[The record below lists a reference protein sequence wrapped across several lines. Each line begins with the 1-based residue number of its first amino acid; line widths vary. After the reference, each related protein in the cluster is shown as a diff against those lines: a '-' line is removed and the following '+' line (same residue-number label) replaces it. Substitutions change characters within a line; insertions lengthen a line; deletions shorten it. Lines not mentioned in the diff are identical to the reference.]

1 MNTVVWGSCPGGPE
15 EGAPEIAAPV
25 AELALTYGQ
34 RALWFLDRMAP
45 GNPAYVIA
53 GAAHVVGEL
62 DVAAL
67 RRAAAA
73 LVARHPALRT
83 TFEEGPQGPR
93 QRVAA
98 PGVGA
103 VDFREEIVTDPVER
117 ADPRPLLAALAFAPF
132 DLERGPLLRLAVL
145 HLGGEAG
152 AGPGKTAL
160 ALSIHHIVADFWSLA
175 LLLKDLA
182 ALYAL
187 EVGEASAAPLPP
199 PTGDYAAVVQQEEA
213 LLSGPE
219 GDRLWEYW
227 RSALAA
233 APRVLELPTDRPRP
247 PVQTYDAGS
256 CALRLPGETVAALR
270 RLTRQRGATLYMGL
284 LAGFELLLARYTG
297 QEKLVVGSP
306 TTGRVT
312 PELSGVVGYL
322 VNPVPI
328 ALDLAGDPT
337 GEEILGRT
345 REAARAAFAH
355 QGYPFALLAERLL
368 PERDPSRSPLFQAAM
383 VLQKGRRSGEGEIA
397 ALAVGE
403 DGVRLGFGPL
413 ALASLALPEPGVQFD
428 LSVMLAESEPGTAR
442 KAGDAG
448 KAGNAGNAGNAGIVG
463 RWQYNRD
470 LFDPPTAERMAGH
483 FANLLVALAT
493 PGALD
498 RRAADLPLLA
508 PPECHQLLA
517 EGNDVPGERLT
528 PALAPCRFAAQAV
541 RTPDA
546 VALVC
551 GAREGQAVTYGELDR
566 RSALLAR
573 RLRGLGVGLE
583 SRVGLCCE
591 RSPELVVGLLG
602 IWRAGGAY
610 LPLDPGL
617 PAARLSFYIED
628 GLGDAGEGAAAVLVT
643 QKVLRERLA
652 GLPLAGLTVV
662 EIDSEDGAGDAGEE
676 YAPLPDFGD
685 PAALAYLI
693 YTSGSTGQPKAVAV
707 AQGNLGHALAAF
719 DAAFGFVA
727 GDRMPC
733 LAPASFDIFLFE
745 LLGPLLN
752 GGTVVLFELRP
763 ALDIPAL
770 VAALPGTSLLHAV
783 PALMRQLVDGVAR
796 AAEACRSLRRVFVGG
811 DSVPTDL
818 LVDLGRVF
826 PAARTTVLYGP
837 TEGTIVVAAWAAW
850 EVERALPADR
860 RPLGRPLPG
869 AILEVRDS
877 GGRLVPVGVPGE
889 IWIGGSGVARGYL
902 GRPER
907 TAERFVPGGAGGR
920 RYRTGDLARRL
931 PDGRLD
937 FVGRTD
943 HQAKVRGF
951 RIELGEVEAVLAG
964 HPGVRAAVV
973 LVREEKPG
981 DLRLAAY
988 VVGRESAA
996 PADLLADLRA
1006 WLRERLPDYMVPGGI
1021 ALLGALPLSPN
1032 GKVDRKALE
1041 RIRPAGPE
1049 AERVGAE
1056 AGSPAERVPSSP
1068 TEEILAG
1075 IWAEVLGIA
1084 RVGVRD
1090 DFFALGGHSLLATQ
1104 VVSRVREA
1112 LGVELPLA
1120 RLFAAPTV
1128 AALAGEVE
1136 AARARKAGIPP
1147 LRRRE
1152 AGEREEGPL
1161 SFAQER
1167 LWFLDRLEPG
1177 TATYNLPGAL
1187 WLRGPLDPAAL
1198 AAALTAI
1205 VRRHAALRTTFHA
1218 EGGRAVQR
1226 IGSATAAAVAVPAVD
1241 LAGIP
1246 MPQREAE
1253 TRRLARAEA
1262 ARPFDLARGP
1272 LLRATLLRLGPAEHQ
1287 ALLSLHHIVAD
1298 GWSVGV
1304 LVRELAGLYA
1314 AGVEGHS
1321 PALPELPVDYAD
1333 FAAWQRDWLSGE
1345 VLERE
1350 IAYWRQAL
1358 AGLAPLD
1365 LPDDRPRSAGR
1376 AARSGGWHR
1385 FTLPPALVGGLARR
1399 SREEGATLFMV
1410 LFAGFAALLARIT
1423 GREDLAVGTAVAN
1436 RTQKGIEGL
1445 IGFFVNTLVLRADLA
1460 GDPGAAELIG
1470 RLRAVCLAAYAHQ
1483 DLPFEKVVEA
1493 LAPDREAGRT
1503 PLFQVMLALQNAPT
1517 ESLRLPGLSL
1527 EILATEGGTAKFD
1540 LVLNL
1545 EETPGGLAATFEY
1558 SRDRFEPSTIVRLAG
1573 HLENLLA
1580 RVAEI
1585 GEARLSELPL
1595 LSAGER
1601 GQLLVEWNATGVEHE
1616 RDRPVHERVA
1626 AQVRRAPD
1634 AVAVVAP
1641 AGALTYGELGSRA
1654 DRWAARLRRLGV
1666 REETPVALCAGRS
1679 AELIVGALAV
1689 LRAGGSYVPLDPGYP
1704 PERLAY
1710 LLADLGQP
1718 LVLSRRADLARLP
1731 EGISPL
1737 LLEEE
1742 RGEGTA
1748 CGEGFAVGPGGRAYI
1763 IYTSGSTGRPKGV
1776 EVEHGSLANLVAWH
1790 LRTYGLTPADRATLV
1805 AGTAFDAS
1813 VWEIWP
1819 VLAAGASLVIP
1830 EEAVRSA
1837 PDRLAGWLSEREI
1850 TVSFLPTPLAAAV
1863 LGAWPGWEP
1872 TGPGPALRALLTGG
1886 DRLHRAPERDPGFG
1900 LYNHYGPT
1908 ESTVVATRGRVEA
1921 GVSGLPAIGTPIDNT
1936 RVYLLDPWGQ
1946 PVPLGSGGEVALGG
1960 LGLARGYWGQPERTA
1975 ERFVPDPFAGSPGG
1989 RLYRTGDLARFR
2001 IAGALSF
2008 LGRIDDQVK
2017 VRGVRI
2023 EPGEIE
2029 AVLAAHPEVR
2039 EAAVGLVGGERLVAY
2054 VVAGVPGPELRRYL
2068 AARLP
2073 EAMVPSAFVLL
2084 PALPLTPN
2092 GKVDRRALAGIEPE
2106 IGGAG
2111 GAGKMP
2117 PRTATEVLLA
2127 GIWSGVLGIEGMAVD
2142 DDFFA
2147 LGGHSLLAT
2156 QVTSRVR
2163 EIFDIELPLRLLFEA
2178 PTLAALAREIDGRRV
2193 HGGGMSRLPAPPLRP
2208 YARTGSS
2215 ALSFAQERLWF
2226 LDQLSPGVA
2235 TYNVPVAL
2243 RLRGGLSPAA
2253 FAGSLGEVVRRQ
2265 EALRTTFFATG
2276 GQPAQRIGPA
2286 SPVEIPQVDLT
2297 RLPAATRDDEG
2308 LRLARVEGSR
2318 PFDLTHGPLLRAA
2331 LVRLGPAE
2339 HLALLNVHH
2348 IVADGWSMGVLVR
2361 EMGALYGAHL
2371 AGPSA
2376 LSPALPE
2383 LPVQYADFALWQREW
2398 LSGEVLEAEI
2408 AYWRG
2413 AIAGIPRTLDLP
2425 TDRPRPTAP
2434 TYRGR
2439 HLAVALPPPF
2449 ARALGVFSRE
2459 SGATPFMVLLAG
2471 FEALLYRW
2479 SGQENFLVGTAVANR
2494 TLQELEGLIGFFVNT
2509 LALPAG
2515 LAGELSFGEL
2525 VGRARDT
2532 ALAAYAHQD
2541 LPLEKLVEAVE
2552 PRRDLSRAPLFQVL
2566 FALQNT
2572 PAEPLALPRL
2582 WIEPIEVEWGTA
2594 KFDLTLSLEETPEGF
2609 GGYLEYATDLFDGT
2623 TARRLLD
2630 HFGNLL
2636 ADALAHPERPVS
2648 RLALLGEAERQQ
2660 LLGEWSGGPTPYPRQ
2675 STIHGLFAEQ
2685 AGRRPDAVAVAGAA
2699 EGGEECL
2706 SYGELDRRAGR
2717 LAHRLRALG
2726 VQAESRVG
2734 LLLERSPER
2743 LVATLA
2749 ILQAGGCYLPLDPAY
2764 PRDRLALLLAD
2775 GGPAVLVTEAGL
2787 LPLLPELPVPAPQ
2800 ILCIDREIPASGADV
2815 LDHASEETAA
2825 ESLAYVMYTSGSTGV
2840 PKGVAVPHRGVVR
2853 LVSATAY
2860 ADFSPGEVFFQL
2872 APYAFD
2878 ASTFEIW
2885 GALLHGAR
2893 LVLPPPGALSLQEL
2907 GDLLARHGVT
2917 TLWLTAGLFHQMV
2930 EENLAGLAGVRQLLA
2945 GGDVLSVPHVRRVV
2959 DELPGMR
2966 LLNGYGPT
2974 EGTTF
2979 TCCFAC
2985 CFAMSPA
2992 IGAPGVS
2999 VPLGRPIANTWVHV
3013 VDRELAP
3020 VPIGVPGE
3028 LWVGGDGLARG
3039 YLDRPGATAERFV
3052 PDPFRCGER
3061 LYRTG
3066 DLARFRADGRL
3077 EFLRRLDSQVKVRGF
3092 RVEPGEVEAALL
3104 GHPGVLRAVVV
3115 ARDGGPGGKRL
3126 VAYLVGAPGEVL
3138 SPTELR
3144 GYLRERLP
3152 EPLVPGIFV
3161 VLPELPLSVHG
3172 KVDRRALPEP
3182 PVGDPGETERASL
3195 TPPSGPVEEGLAGIW
3210 ADLLEVEPPGREDNF
3225 FELGGHSLLAT
3236 RVVSRV
3242 REAFGVDLPLRLLF
3256 AAPTLSALA
3265 REIEA
3270 LRFARESVA
3279 GVTVSTIRR
3288 AERERWRGGFPL
3300 SFAQERLWFLDQL
3313 DPGSPAYNVPGV
3325 LRIAGRLD
3333 VAALRAALR
3342 EVVRRQEALR
3352 TTFAETG
3359 GQPTQKIAPAS
3370 DLPIAV
3376 ADLAALSETDRAG
3389 EARRLAGAEA
3399 GRGFDLTRGPLL
3411 RGTLLRLAPAEH
3423 WILLTMHHIVSD
3435 GWSVGVLVREV
3446 GALYASPKV
3455 LPELPIQ
3462 YADFAVWQRHWL
3474 SGDMLASQL
3483 AFWRQ
3488 ALAGSPTLDLPTDR
3502 PRPPVQTSR
3511 GGFVRF
3517 ALGASLSH
3525 QLAAFSRAEGS
3536 TLFMTLLTAFAGLL
3550 SRYAGQSDVAVGS
3563 PLANRTRSEIEG
3575 LIGFFVNTLVLR
3587 ADLSGDPSFRQ
3598 ALARVRQR
3606 SLAAFSHQD
3615 LPFEKVVE
3623 ELAPQRDPSRT
3634 PLFQVMFVL
3643 QNTPMGELVLPGLR
3657 FEPVEMAG
3665 ERAKFD
3671 LTLSCRETAA
3681 GLALGI
3687 EYNRDLF
3694 EATTVRRLAGHL
3706 TILLEAVAAAP
3717 DTRLSDLP
3725 LLTPPER
3732 AQLLREWS
3740 RGAGDPSG
3748 PGVLHDLISARAA
3761 LQPDTVALVS
3771 DIAKE
3776 GHLSHA
3782 ELHRRSRVLAAT
3794 LQSSG
3799 AGPESIV
3806 GIYAERSPEMVI
3818 GLLGILQAGAAYLP
3832 LDPSL
3837 PDERLAWMLDDG
3849 NAHLVLTQGDL
3860 QLPPALLRGGRSE
3873 VRLNG
3878 RSGRQGLARTERS
3891 FCLSPKGEFEHRPQP
3906 DPAVPLRPHPGN
3918 PAYVIYTSG
3927 STGLPKGVMISH
3939 EAIAERLRYSTRDEL
3954 LPGERIVHKATIGF
3968 DVSVF
3973 EIFGTLAAG
3982 GRLILA
3988 KPGGQQ
3994 DADYLVDLLT
4004 RHEATY
4010 VSLPPVL
4017 LSALLERGGF
4027 RELAS
4032 LRDVLTGGES
4042 VPADLPGRFHAA
4054 LPCDLLNRYG
4064 PTETT
4069 ISVTS
4074 WRFAREGGE
4083 RPVPIGRPIAA
4094 AEVYLLDRD
4103 LHPVPVGVVGELYV
4117 GGVHLA
4123 RGYLGS
4129 PELTAERFV
4138 PDPVGGTPGL
4148 YAGGRLY
4155 RSGDLARYQADG
4167 AIEFAGR
4174 VDHQVKIRG
4183 FRVELGEIE
4192 AALAI
4197 HPEVREAIV
4206 ADRADPLGS
4215 RRLVAYVIPGGEVG
4229 PALVPVLRAH
4239 LEARLPSYM
4248 VPAAF
4253 VLLAAFPLS
4262 PSGKVDRRALPE
4274 PAPEGAP
4281 YLAPRTPA
4289 EEVVAGLFADLLKQE
4304 RVGARDDFFALGG
4317 HSLLATRLASRL
4329 RQAFDVELPLRQLF
4343 ERPTVAGLASA
4354 IEELRAEGAT
4364 PAPPLLPARLDG
4376 AAPLSFAQ
4384 ERLWFL
4390 DQLDPGSA
4398 AYHMPG
4404 AFRLRGALD
4413 VPALRASLGE
4423 IAHRH
4428 AALRTIFVA
4437 PEGQAPVQVVTEWTE
4452 PALPLA
4458 DLAGLP
4464 AGAREVEG
4472 RRLAGEEAVRPF
4484 DLLRGP
4490 LFRAG
4495 LIRLG
4500 PNEHLALVTMHH
4512 IVSDGWSMGVLV
4524 GELGALY
4531 PAFVAGLKSP
4541 LPVLPVQYA
4550 DFAVWQR
4557 GWLSGE
4563 ILASQI
4569 AYWRQSLAGLPPL
4582 DLPTD
4587 RPRPARRL
4595 GRGAIR
4601 SFGLPEEL
4609 RQSLA
4614 RFSREE
4620 GATLFMT
4627 LLAGLSALFS
4637 RSTGQDDL
4645 AVGSPIAG
4653 RTRAEVE
4660 GLIGFFVNTLVL
4672 RADLAGAPGFRAL
4685 VARTRERT
4693 LAAFS
4698 HQDLPFEKVV
4708 EAVAPERDTR
4718 RTPLFQVFFVLQNAP
4733 AGRLELPGLTLEPL
4747 ALDWEAAKFDLTL
4760 TLAETGSGLA
4770 GSWEYDRDLFDAP
4783 TILRLAGHFERLLA
4797 GMVAR
4802 PDLAIAE
4809 APILGEPEREQVRVQ
4824 WNDLPLPQILA
4835 EAEGSCL
4842 HERIALQAERRPEA
4856 VALVWNEE
4864 RLTYGALLA
4873 RSHRLAQRL
4882 RDLGVGPE
4890 VRVGVCARRTPD
4902 LVAALLGVLAAGG
4915 AYVPLDPEYPRERL
4929 SFMLADSGA
4938 SLVIA
4943 GGDVA
4948 DRLPAG
4954 EVRILDLGKM
4964 LATGPPPL
4972 GETGAVPGNLAY
4984 LIYTS
4989 GSTGRPKGVAI
5000 EHRSAVGL
5008 IDWAARAFT
5017 SEELDGVL
5025 AATSVCFDLSV
5036 FEIFVPLALGGRVV
5050 LAANA
5055 LALPDLPGAWEVTL
5069 VNTVP
5074 AAMRELV
5081 RGGRLPGSVRTVN
5094 LAGEPLPRVLAEAV
5108 HAAGASRLLNLYGP
5122 SEDTTYSTI
5131 EEVAAGEPGEP
5142 RIGRPLPG
5150 SQGYGVD
5157 RAGQLAPMG
5166 VAAELQLGGAGLA
5179 RGYLGRPALTAE
5191 RFVPDAW
5198 SGEPG
5203 ARLYRTGDLV
5213 RSRPDGR
5220 WGFLGRIDQQV
5231 KVRGF
5236 RIELGEIEAALLAV
5250 PGVREAVVL
5259 ARRDTP
5265 GASEMPEDARLVA
5278 YVVGLEEGDL
5288 SGPLRSRLAERLP
5301 EPMIP
5306 AAFVGLSALPR
5317 TPNGKLDRKA
5327 LPAPEWK
5334 AGTEYLAPRTTVEE
5348 VLAGL
5353 FAEILGVSRVGVE
5366 DSFFRLGGHSLL
5378 ATQLVSRVQGTFR
5391 VKLALRRLFE
5401 TPTVAALAAAVLA
5414 GEEKAGQSEK
5424 IARAL
5429 LRLRGARPQP

>member
-1 MNTVVWGSCPGGPE
+1 
-15 EGAPEIAAPV
+15 
-25 AELALTYGQ
+25 
-34 RALWFLDRMAP
+34 
-45 GNPAYVIA
+45 
-53 GAAHVVGEL
+53 
-62 DVAAL
+62 
-67 RRAAAA
+67 
-73 LVARHPALRT
+73 
-83 TFEEGPQGPR
+83 
-93 QRVAA
+93 
-98 PGVGA
+98 
-103 VDFREEIVTDPVER
+103 
-117 ADPRPLLAALAFAPF
+117 
-132 DLERGPLLRLAVL
+132 
-145 HLGGEAG
+145 
-152 AGPGKTAL
+152 
-160 ALSIHHIVADFWSLA
+160 
-175 LLLKDLA
+175 
-182 ALYAL
+182 
-187 EVGEASAAPLPP
+187 
-199 PTGDYAAVVQQEEA
+199 
-213 LLSGPE
+213 
-219 GDRLWEYW
+219 
-227 RSALAA
+227 
-233 APRVLELPTDRPRP
+233 
-247 PVQTYDAGS
+247 
-256 CALRLPGETVAALR
+256 
-270 RLTRQRGATLYMGL
+270 
-284 LAGFELLLARYTG
+284 
-297 QEKLVVGSP
+297 
-306 TTGRVT
+306 
-312 PELSGVVGYL
+312 
-322 VNPVPI
+322 
-328 ALDLAGDPT
+328 
-337 GEEILGRT
+337 
-345 REAARAAFAH
+345 
-355 QGYPFALLAERLL
+355 
-368 PERDPSRSPLFQAAM
+368 
-383 VLQKGRRSGEGEIA
+383 
-397 ALAVGE
+397 
-403 DGVRLGFGPL
+403 
-413 ALASLALPEPGVQFD
+413 
-428 LSVMLAESEPGTAR
+428 
-442 KAGDAG
+442 
-448 KAGNAGNAGNAGIVG
+448 
-463 RWQYNRD
+463 
-470 LFDPPTAERMAGH
+470 
-483 FANLLVALAT
+483 
-493 PGALD
+493 
-498 RRAADLPLLA
+498 
-508 PPECHQLLA
+508 
-517 EGNDVPGERLT
+517 
-528 PALAPCRFAAQAV
+528 
-541 RTPDA
+541 
-546 VALVC
+546 
-551 GAREGQAVTYGELDR
+551 
-566 RSALLAR
+566 
-573 RLRGLGVGLE
+573 
-583 SRVGLCCE
+583 
-591 RSPELVVGLLG
+591 
-602 IWRAGGAY
+602 
-610 LPLDPGL
+610 
-617 PAARLSFYIED
+617 
-628 GLGDAGEGAAAVLVT
+628 
-643 QKVLRERLA
+643 
-652 GLPLAGLTVV
+652 
-662 EIDSEDGAGDAGEE
+662 
-676 YAPLPDFGD
+676 
-685 PAALAYLI
+685 
-693 YTSGSTGQPKAVAV
+693 
-707 AQGNLGHALAAF
+707 
-719 DAAFGFVA
+719 
-727 GDRMPC
+727 
-733 LAPASFDIFLFE
+733 
-745 LLGPLLN
+745 
-752 GGTVVLFELRP
+752 
-763 ALDIPAL
+763 
-770 VAALPGTSLLHAV
+770 
-783 PALMRQLVDGVAR
+783 
-796 AAEACRSLRRVFVGG
+796 
-811 DSVPTDL
+811 
-818 LVDLGRVF
+818 
-826 PAARTTVLYGP
+826 
-837 TEGTIVVAAWAAW
+837 
-850 EVERALPADR
+850 
-860 RPLGRPLPG
+860 
-869 AILEVRDS
+869 
-877 GGRLVPVGVPGE
+877 
-889 IWIGGSGVARGYL
+889 
-902 GRPER
+902 
-907 TAERFVPGGAGGR
+907 
-920 RYRTGDLARRL
+920 
-931 PDGRLD
+931 
-937 FVGRTD
+937 
-943 HQAKVRGF
+943 
-951 RIELGEVEAVLAG
+951 
-964 HPGVRAAVV
+964 
-973 LVREEKPG
+973 
-981 DLRLAAY
+981 
-988 VVGRESAA
+988 
-996 PADLLADLRA
+996 
-1006 WLRERLPDYMVPGGI
+1006 
-1021 ALLGALPLSPN
+1021 
-1032 GKVDRKALE
+1032 
-1041 RIRPAGPE
+1041 
-1049 AERVGAE
+1049 
-1056 AGSPAERVPSSP
+1056 
-1068 TEEILAG
+1068 
-1075 IWAEVLGIA
+1075 
-1084 RVGVRD
+1084 
-1090 DFFALGGHSLLATQ
+1090 
-1104 VVSRVREA
+1104 
-1112 LGVELPLA
+1112 
-1120 RLFAAPTV
+1120 
-1128 AALAGEVE
+1128 
-1136 AARARKAGIPP
+1136 
-1147 LRRRE
+1147 
-1152 AGEREEGPL
+1152 
-1161 SFAQER
+1161 
-1167 LWFLDRLEPG
+1167 
-1177 TATYNLPGAL
+1177 
-1187 WLRGPLDPAAL
+1187 
-1198 AAALTAI
+1198 
-1205 VRRHAALRTTFHA
+1205 
-1218 EGGRAVQR
+1218 
-1226 IGSATAAAVAVPAVD
+1226 
-1241 LAGIP
+1241 
-1246 MPQREAE
+1246 
-1253 TRRLARAEA
+1253 
-1262 ARPFDLARGP
+1262 
-1272 LLRATLLRLGPAEHQ
+1272 
-1287 ALLSLHHIVAD
+1287 
-1298 GWSVGV
+1298 
-1304 LVRELAGLYA
+1304 
-1314 AGVEGHS
+1314 
-1321 PALPELPVDYAD
+1321 
-1333 FAAWQRDWLSGE
+1333 
-1345 VLERE
+1345 
-1350 IAYWRQAL
+1350 
-1358 AGLAPLD
+1358 
-1365 LPDDRPRSAGR
+1365 
-1376 AARSGGWHR
+1376 
-1385 FTLPPALVGGLARR
+1385 
-1399 SREEGATLFMV
+1399 
-1410 LFAGFAALLARIT
+1410 
-1423 GREDLAVGTAVAN
+1423 
-1436 RTQKGIEGL
+1436 
-1445 IGFFVNTLVLRADLA
+1445 
-1460 GDPGAAELIG
+1460 
-1470 RLRAVCLAAYAHQ
+1470 
-1483 DLPFEKVVEA
+1483 
-1493 LAPDREAGRT
+1493 
-1503 PLFQVMLALQNAPT
+1503 
-1517 ESLRLPGLSL
+1517 
-1527 EILATEGGTAKFD
+1527 
-1540 LVLNL
+1540 
-1545 EETPGGLAATFEY
+1545 
-1558 SRDRFEPSTIVRLAG
+1558 
-1573 HLENLLA
+1573 
-1580 RVAEI
+1580 
-1585 GEARLSELPL
+1585 
-1595 LSAGER
+1595 
-1601 GQLLVEWNATGVEHE
+1601 
-1616 RDRPVHERVA
+1616 
-1626 AQVRRAPD
+1626 
-1634 AVAVVAP
+1634 
-1641 AGALTYGELGSRA
+1641 
-1654 DRWAARLRRLGV
+1654 
-1666 REETPVALCAGRS
+1666 
-1679 AELIVGALAV
+1679 
-1689 LRAGGSYVPLDPGYP
+1689 
-1704 PERLAY
+1704 
-1710 LLADLGQP
+1710 
-1718 LVLSRRADLARLP
+1718 
-1731 EGISPL
+1731 
-1737 LLEEE
+1737 
-1742 RGEGTA
+1742 
-1748 CGEGFAVGPGGRAYI
+1748 
-1763 IYTSGSTGRPKGV
+1763 
-1776 EVEHGSLANLVAWH
+1776 
-1790 LRTYGLTPADRATLV
+1790 
-1805 AGTAFDAS
+1805 
-1813 VWEIWP
+1813 
-1819 VLAAGASLVIP
+1819 
-1830 EEAVRSA
+1830 
-1837 PDRLAGWLSEREI
+1837 
-1850 TVSFLPTPLAAAV
+1850 
-1863 LGAWPGWEP
+1863 
-1872 TGPGPALRALLTGG
+1872 
-1886 DRLHRAPERDPGFG
+1886 
-1900 LYNHYGPT
+1900 
-1908 ESTVVATRGRVEA
+1908 
-1921 GVSGLPAIGTPIDNT
+1921 
-1936 RVYLLDPWGQ
+1936 
-1946 PVPLGSGGEVALGG
+1946 
-1960 LGLARGYWGQPERTA
+1960 
-1975 ERFVPDPFAGSPGG
+1975 
-1989 RLYRTGDLARFR
+1989 
-2001 IAGALSF
+2001 
-2008 LGRIDDQVK
+2008 VK

-2029 AVLAAHPEVR
+2029 AVLAAHPVVR
-2039 EAAVGLVGGERLVAY
+2039 EGAVGLVGGTGGAGGERLVAY
-2054 VVAGVPGPELRRYL
+2054 VVAGAPGPELRRYL
-2068 AARLP
+2068 EARLP
-2073 EAMVPSAFVLL
+2073 EAMVPAAFVLL

-2106 IGGAG
+2106 AGRSGGAG
-2111 GAGKMP
+2111 GTP

-2127 GIWSGVLGIEGMAVD
+2127 GIWSRVLGIEGVTVD

-2163 EIFDIELPLRLLFEA
+2163 EIFGIELPLRLLFEA
-2178 PTLAALAREIDGRRV
+2178 PTLTALAREIDGRRI
-2193 HGGGMSRLPAPPLRP
+2193 HGGGMPRLPAPPLRP

-2226 LDQLSPGVA
+2226 LDQLTPGAA

-2243 RLRGGLSPAA
+2243 RLRGELSPAA

-2276 GQPAQRIGPA
+2276 GQPLQRISPA
-2286 SPVEIPQVDLT
+2286 FSVEIPQVDLT
-2297 RLPAATRDDEG
+2297 PLPSTVRDDEG
-2308 LRLARVEGSR
+2308 LRLARVEGCR
-2318 PFDLTHGPLLRAA
+2318 PFDLSRGPLLRAT
-2331 LVRLGPAE
+2331 LVRLAPAE
-2339 HLALLNVHH
+2339 HLALLSVHH

-2361 EMGALYGAHL
+2361 EMGALYGAFL

-2376 LSPALPE
+2376 PSPALPE

-2408 AYWRG
+2408 AYWRR
-2413 AIAGIPRTLDLP
+2413 AVAGIPRTLDLP

-2439 HLAVALPPPF
+2439 HLAVALPPPL
-2449 ARALGVFSRE
+2449 ARTVGVFSRE
-2459 SGATPFMVLLAG
+2459 SGSTPFMVFLAG

-2479 SGQENFLVGTAVANR
+2479 SGQEDFLVGTAVANR

-2515 LAGELSFGEL
+2515 LAGEPGFGAL
-2525 VGRARDT
+2525 VGQVRDI

-2552 PRRDLSRAPLFQVL
+2552 PRRDLSRTPLFQVL

-2572 PAEPLALPRL
+2572 PAEPLELPRL
-2582 WIEPIEVEWGTA
+2582 RIEPIEVEWGTA
-2594 KFDLTLSLEETPEGF
+2594 KFDLTLSLEETPEGL

-2623 TARRLLD
+2623 TALRLLG

-2675 STIHGLFAEQ
+2675 STIHGLFAAQ
-2685 AGRRPDAVAVAGAA
+2685 SARRPDAVAVAADAA
-2699 EGGEECL
+2699 ASGGCL

-2717 LAHRLRALG
+2717 FAHRLRALG

-2743 LVATLA
+2743 VVATLA
-2749 ILQAGGCYLPLDPAY
+2749 ILRAGGCYLPLDPAY

-2775 GGPAVLVTEAGL
+2775 AGPAVVVTESGL
-2787 LPLLPELPVPAPQ
+2787 LPLLPELSVPAPQ
-2800 ILCIDREIPASGADV
+2800 ILRIDREIPASGADA
-2815 LDHASEETAA
+2815 LDSACEEIPA
-2825 ESLAYVMYTSGSTGV
+2825 ESLAYVMYTSGSTGI

-2853 LVSATAY
+2853 LVCATAY
-2860 ADFSPGEVFFQL
+2860 AEFSPREVFLQL

-2878 ASTFEIW
+2878 ASTFEVW

-2959 DELPGMR
+2959 DELPGTR

-2979 TCCFAC
+2979 TCCFA
-2985 CFAMSPA
+2985 ATSA
-2992 IGAPGVS
+2992 LDAS
-2999 VPLGRPIANTWVHV
+2999 VPLGRPIANTWIQV

-3052 PDPFRCGER
+3052 PDPFRRGER

-3066 DLARFRADGRL
+3066 DLARFRPDGRL
-3077 EFLRRLDSQVKVRGF
+3077 EFLRRIDSQVKVRGF
-3092 RVEPGEVEAALL
+3092 RIEPGEVEAALL
-3104 GHPGVLRAVVV
+3104 GYPGVLRAVVV
-3115 ARDGGPGGKRL
+3115 AREGGPGGKCL
-3126 VAYLVGAPGEVL
+3126 VAYLVGAPDEVL
-3138 SPTELR
+3138 SPAELR

-3172 KVDRRALPEP
+3172 KVDRRALPAP
-3182 PVGDPGETERASL
+3182 PIGEPGEAERASFA
-3195 TPPSGPVEEGLAGIW
+3195 PPSGPIEEGLAGIW

-3242 REAFGVDLPLRLLF
+3242 REALGVDLPLRLLF

-3288 AERERWRGGFPL
+3288 ADRERWSGGLPL

-3325 LRIAGRLD
+3325 LRLAGRLD
-3333 VAALRAALR
+3333 VAALRAAFR

-3359 GQPTQKIAPAS
+3359 GQPVQAIAPAS
-3370 DLPIAV
+3370 DLPIPL
-3376 ADLAALSETDRAG
+3376 ADLAGLREAVRTG
-3389 EARRLAGAEA
+3389 EARRLAGFEA
-3399 GRGFDLTRGPLL
+3399 GRGFELTRGPLL
-3411 RGTLLRLAPAEH
+3411 RGALLRLAPEEH

-3446 GALYASPKV
+3446 GALYASPAV

-3462 YADFAVWQRHWL
+3462 YADFAVWQRDWL
-3474 SGDMLASQL
+3474 SGDVLASQL

-3502 PRPPVQTSR
+3502 PRPPVLTSR

-3517 ALGASLSH
+3517 ALGARLAR

-3550 SRYAGQSDVAVGS
+3550 SRYSGQSDVAVGS

-3643 QNTPMGELVLPGLR
+3643 QNAPMGELVLPGLR

-3694 EATTVRRLAGHL
+3694 EETTARRLASHL

-3717 DTRLSDLP
+3717 DTRLADLP
-3725 LLTPPER
+3725 LLTAPER

-3740 RGAGDPSG
+3740 RGTGDSSD
-3748 PGVLHDLISARAA
+3748 PGLLHDLISERAA
-3761 LQPDTVALVS
+3761 LQPDAVALVS
-3771 DIAKE
+3771 DIGKE

-3782 ELHRRSRVLAAT
+3782 ELDRRSQRLAAR
-3794 LQSSG
+3794 LAELG
-3799 AGPESIV
+3799 VGPESIV

-3849 NAHLVLTQGDL
+3849 KTPLILTHGDL
-3860 QLPPALLRGGRSE
+3860 SLPPALLRGGRSE
-3873 VRLNG
+3873 VRVNG
-3878 RSGRQGLARTERS
+3878 RSGRQGLARTERN
-3891 FCLSPKGEFEHRPQP
+3891 CLSPRAEFEHRPQP
-3906 DPAVPLRPHPGN
+3906 DPAVPLRPDPGN

-3939 EAIAERLRYSTRDEL
+3939 QAITERLRYSTRDEV
-3954 LPGERIVHKATIGF
+3954 LPGERIVQKATIGF

-3994 DADYLVDLLT
+3994 DADYLLDLLT

-4010 VSLPPVL
+4010 VSFPPVL
-4017 LSALLERGGF
+4017 LSALLEREGF
-4027 RELAS
+4027 RALAS

-4054 LPCDLLNRYG
+4054 MPCDLLNRYG

-4074 WRFAREGGE
+4074 WRFPRDGGE

-4094 AEVYLLDRD
+4094 AEIYLLDRD

-4138 PDPVGGTPGL
+4138 PDPVGAALGL
-4148 YAGGRLY
+4148 RAGGRLY

-4192 AALAI
+4192 AALAT
-4197 HPEVREAIV
+4197 HEEVREAVV

-4215 RRLVAYVIPGGEVG
+4215 RRLVAYVIPAGAAG

-4262 PSGKVDRRALPE
+4262 PSGKVDRRTLPE

-4289 EEVVAGLFADLLKQE
+4289 EEVVAGLFADLLKQD

-4329 RQAFDVELPLRQLF
+4329 RQAFDVELPLRRLF
-4343 ERPTVAGLASA
+4343 ERPTVAGLAA
-4354 IEELRAEGAT
+4354 AVEEIRAEGAS

-4376 AAPLSFAQ
+4376 PVPLSFAQ

-4423 IAHRH
+4423 IVHRH
-4428 AALRTIFVA
+4428 AALRTVFA
-4437 PEGQAPVQVVTEWTE
+4437 TPEGRPPVQVLAARTDL
-4452 PALPLA
+4452 AFPLA
-4458 DLAGLP
+4458 DVAGLP
-4464 AGAREVEG
+4464 AGAREEEG
-4472 RRLAGEEAVRPF
+4472 RRLAAEEAVRPF
-4484 DLLRGP
+4484 DLGRGP

-4495 LIRLG
+4495 LVRLG
-4500 PNEHLALVTMHH
+4500 PHEHLALVTMHH

-4524 GELGALY
+4524 AELGALY
-4531 PAFVAGLKSP
+4531 PAFVAR
-4541 LPVLPVQYA
+4541 LPSALAALPALPIQYA

-4563 ILASQI
+4563 TLESQI
-4569 AYWRQSLAGLPPL
+4569 AYWRQSLAALPPL
-4582 DLPTD
+4582 ELPTD
-4587 RPRPARRL
+4587 RPRPARRR
-4595 GRGAIR
+4595 GRGAVR
-4601 SFGLPEEL
+4601 SFRLSEEL

-4627 LLAGLSALFS
+4627 LLAGLSALLS
-4637 RSTGQDDL
+4637 RLTGQDDL

-4672 RADLAGAPGFRAL
+4672 RADLVGAPGFRAL

-4708 EAVAPERDTR
+4708 EAVAPERDTS
-4718 RTPLFQVFFVLQNAP
+4718 RTPLFQVLFVLQNVP

-4747 ALDWEAAKFDLTL
+4747 ALAWEAAKFDLTL
-4760 TLAETGSGLA
+4760 TLSETVEAGSGLA

-4783 TILRLAGHFERLLA
+4783 TVLRLAGHFERLLA

-4802 PDLAIAE
+4802 PDLAISE
-4809 APILGEPEREQVRVQ
+4809 APILGEPEREQVRAQ
-4824 WNDLPLPQILA
+4824 WNDLPRLQRLQILA
-4835 EAEGSCL
+4835 KAGGSCL
-4842 HERIALQAERRPEA
+4842 HERVARQAERRPEA

-4873 RSHRLAQRL
+4873 RVHRLARRL

-4890 VRVGVCARRTPD
+4890 VRVGICARRTPD
-4902 LVAALLGVLAAGG
+4902 LVTALLGVLAAGG

-4954 EVRILDLGKM
+4954 EVRILDLGEM

-5000 EHRSAVGL
+5000 EHRSAIALV
-5008 IDWAARAFT
+5008 DWATRAFT
-5017 SEELDGVL
+5017 AEELEGVL

-5036 FEIFVPLALGGRVV
+5036 FEVFVPLALGGRVV

-5055 LALPDLPGAWEVTL
+5055 LALPDLPGAWEVSL

-5094 LAGEPLPRVLAEAV
+5094 LAGEPLPRALAEAV
-5108 HAAGASRLLNLYGP
+5108 HAAGVARLLNLYGP

-5150 SQGYGVD
+5150 SQAYGVD

-5179 RGYLGRPALTAE
+5179 RGYLGRPELTAE
-5191 RFVPDAW
+5191 RFVPDAL

-5220 WGFLGRIDQQV
+5220 WGFLGRIDHQV

-5236 RIELGEIEAALLAV
+5236 RIELGEIEAALLAA

-5265 GASEMPEDARLVA
+5265 GAPETPEDVRLVA

-5288 SGPLRSRLAERLP
+5288 DGPLRLLLAERLP

-5334 AGTEYLAPRTTVEE
+5334 AGTDYLAPRTAVEE

-5391 VKLALRRLFE
+5391 VKLPLRRLFE
-5401 TPTVAALAAAVLA
+5401 TPTVMALASAVLA
-5414 GEEKAGQSEK
+5414 GEAKAGQSEK

-5429 LRLRGARPQP
+5429 LRLRGTKP